1 MEPKAR
7 LKPVK
12 EFRIYK
18 RNLPH
23 WELPGS
29 VYFITFRTITGLNL
43 SDSAKDIALSSF
55 NFHAGKKYKLHACVI
70 MDTHVHCILQPLE
83 ELQAGTPVQPST
95 FYSLAQIMHSIK
107 SYSANRIQRLS
118 LFTLL
123 TQVVFKHIDHPGY
136 RVTAILH
143 FNHLLRQ
150 RLLFLPWFQL
160 SSVAPAGEHYM
171 VCLVDDPVQYAFRQ
185 HRVREQGVPVFR

>member
-83 ELQAGTPVQPST
+83 ELQAGTSVQPGT
-95 FYSLAQIMHSIK
+95 FYSLAQIMHSSK
-107 SYSANRIQRLS
+107 SYSANRIQRLLNIQGS
-118 LFTLL
+118 VWQDENYDRIIRDEEEYLEKMNYIVNNPLKAMIVENPEDYRWLF
-123 TQVVFKHIDHPGY
+123 FEGM
-136 RVTAILH
+136 
-143 FNHLLRQ
+143 
-150 RLLFLPWFQL
+150 
-160 SSVAPAGEHYM
+160 E
-171 VCLVDDPVQYAFRQ
+171 
-185 HRVREQGVPVFR
+185 